1 MWRNKPKTEPTSSSR
16 QTITPSEPCLASW
29 STMTTSNDSSSTSS
43 SVLQQQQQ
51 QQLQEPT
58 QQKQQLQG
66 QEPTF
71 CQLRAQEVDT
81 ASAFLS
87 IEGPC
92 RQVGNVYLACV
103 ATAGLGMCR
112 SLRADSEA
120 CAKDTR
126 LEAREQL
133 TMIGQRNCEGSDD
146 PQLCAAQM
154 ALRHYLPI
162 QHQQPH
168 QPSAP

>member
-1 MWRNKPKTEPTSSSR
+1 
-16 QTITPSEPCLASW
+16 
-29 STMTTSNDSSSTSS
+29 MTTSNDSSSSS
-43 SVLQQQQQ
+43 SLQQHKQ
-51 QQLQEPT
+51 QQLQELT
-58 QQKQQLQG
+58 QQKQLQ

-112 SLRADSEA
+112 SLLAEFEA
-120 CAKDTR
+120 CAKDTQ

-133 TMIGQRNCEGSDD
+133 TLIGQRNCEGSDD

-162 QHQQPH
+162 QHQQQH